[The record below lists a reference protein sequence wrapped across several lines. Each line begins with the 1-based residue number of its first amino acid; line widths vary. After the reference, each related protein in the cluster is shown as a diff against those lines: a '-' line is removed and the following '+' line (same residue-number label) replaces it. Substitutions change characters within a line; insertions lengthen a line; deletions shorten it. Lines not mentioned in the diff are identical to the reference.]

1 MKLMKKQTTKSK
13 CTPKQLKMPIEVERL
28 IDMEDPVYSFSEV
41 VDRIDLRKY
50 FVEKESKVGR
60 SRYDGVKKLKIIL
73 FALMEN
79 GYASV
84 RKMSKLCKT
93 DIRYMWL
100 LDGMKAPSF
109 MKISQFIQGELT
121 ESCCVLLNFIAFA

>member
-1 MKLMKKQTTKSK
+1 MKLMKNQTTRSN

-60 SRYDGVKKLKIIL
+60 PRYDGVKMLKQN
-73 FALMEN
+73 E
-79 GYASV
+79 
-84 RKMSKLCKT
+84 
-93 DIRYMWL
+93 
-100 LDGMKAPSF
+100 
-109 MKISQFIQGELT
+109 
-121 ESCCVLLNFIAFA
+121 

>member
-1 MKLMKKQTTKSK
+1 
-13 CTPKQLKMPIEVERL
+13 
-28 IDMEDPVYSFSEV
+28 MEDPVYSFSEV

-60 SRYDGVKKLKIIL
+60 PRYDGVKMLKIIL
-73 FALMEN
+73 FAFMEN

-109 MKISQFIQGELT
+109 MKISQFIQEEQIVFHGRGKLKRMQI
-121 ESCCVLLNFIAFA
+121 SIAGYGRTRV

>member
-1 MKLMKKQTTKSK
+1 
-13 CTPKQLKMPIEVERL
+13 MPIEVERL

-60 SRYDGVKKLKIIL
+60 PRYDGVKMLKIIL